1 MPKKIPS
8 RMCVVCRNMFEKPDL
23 IRVVKG
29 ADGVSIDLTGKKA
42 GRGAYVCP
50 DSACLEKARKSKVLE
65 RTLEASIEPA
75 VYEQLAKEL
84 DARVQ

>member
-42 GRGAYVCP
+42 GRGAYVCKNP
-50 DSACLEKARKSKVLE
+50 ECFEKCVKNAFSTECFRKNF
-65 RTLEASIEPA
+65 RTKFTNP
-75 VYEQLAKEL
+75 
-84 DARVQ
+84 

>member
-29 ADGVSIDLTGKKA
+29 ADGVSIDLTGKK
-42 GRGAYVCP
+42 RGAART
-50 DSACLEKARKSKVLE
+50 SAKIPNALKNASKNAFSTECFRKNF
-65 RTLEASIEPA
+65 RTKFTNP
-75 VYEQLAKEL
+75 
-84 DARVQ
+84 

>member
-29 ADGVSIDLTGKKA
+29 ADGVSIDLTGKKS
-42 GRGAYVCP
+42 GARRVR
-50 DSACLEKARKSKVLE
+50 LQKSRML
-65 RTLEASIEPA
+65 
-75 VYEQLAKEL
+75 
-84 DARVQ
+84 

>member
-42 GRGAYVCP
+42 GRGAYVCKIP
-50 DSACLEKARKSKVLE
+50 NALKNASRNAFSTECFRKNF
-65 RTLEASIEPA
+65 RTKFTNP
-75 VYEQLAKEL
+75 
-84 DARVQ
+84 